1 MTKRLALLA
10 AAALFFPALA
20 GATEFGGFYNSASQA
35 DLKPFARDLGG
46 LLGSDTFHTGRV
58 LGFSGFDM
66 GGHIAM
72 QFLPDKDDAVM
83 RANGAHPVVLPWA
96 QAEVGLPLKIDGFVR
111 GTNLDGMTAVGGGLR
126 YGLLR
131 VSDVPWKPQLLAIIV
146 GNAATAQ
153 WFTADHVGASL
164 VGSMGNQTYT
174 PYLGIGLDRT
184 RVTVT
189 EATANV
195 ASGTSALALESR
207 FTAGIQYRPWTFL
220 YADAAYVFMHGQS
233 GAEAGLGM
241 RF

>member
-1 MTKRLALLA
+1 MTKRFSLLA
-10 AAALFFPALA
+10 AAALLFPALVR
-20 GATEFGGFYNSASQA
+20 ATEFGGFYNSATQA

-66 GGHIAM
+66 GGHVAM

-83 RANGAHPVVLPWA
+83 RANGAHPIVLPWA

-111 GTNLDGMTAVGGGLR
+111 GTNFDGMTAVGGGLR
-126 YGLLR
+126 YGLLK
-131 VSDVPWKPQLLAIIV
+131 VSDEPWKPQILATVV
-146 GNAATAQ
+146 GNTATSQ
-153 WFTADHVGASL
+153 WFTANHLGASL
-164 VGSMGNQTYT
+164 VGSMGNQTFT
-174 PYLGIGLDRT
+174 PYLGAGVDRT

-189 EATANV
+189 DAANV
-195 ASGTSALALESR
+195 GPGTSVLTLEGR

>member
-1 MTKRLALLA
+1 MKRSFAA
-10 AAALFFPALA
+10 AAALLMLSSLSF
-20 GATEFGGFYNSASQA
+20 ATEFGSFYNSATQA

-66 GGHIAM
+66 GGHVAV
-72 QFLPDKDDAVM
+72 QFLPDKNDAVM
-83 RANGAHPVVLPWA
+83 RADGRHPAILPWA

-111 GTNLDGMTAVGGGLR
+111 GTEYDGMTAVGGGLR
-126 YGLLR
+126 YGLLK
-131 VSDVPWKPQLLAIIV
+131 VSDEPWKPQILAAVV
-146 GNAATAQ
+146 GNTATSQ
-153 WFTADHVGASL
+153 WFTADHLGASL
-164 VGSMGNQTYT
+164 VGSMGNQTIT

-189 EATANV
+189 SAANV
-195 ASGTSALALESR
+195 APGTSVLTLEGR
-207 FTAGIQYRPWTFL
+207 FTAGLQYRPWTFL
-220 YADAAYVFMHGQS
+220 YADAAYVLMHGQS